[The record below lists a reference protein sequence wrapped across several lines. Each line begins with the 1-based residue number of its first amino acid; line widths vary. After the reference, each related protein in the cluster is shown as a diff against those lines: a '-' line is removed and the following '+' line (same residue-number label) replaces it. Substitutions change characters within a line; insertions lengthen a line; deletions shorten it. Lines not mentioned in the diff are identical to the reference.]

1 MRGVSLAGDT
11 VPMNRLTALL
21 LVILFSA
28 CSAAPAAAPSP
39 TATATPTVAVA
50 SLSPTATPTL
60 APTAP
65 PTASPTLI
73 PLPNTAQID
82 APSGSVVWVIV
93 GEQTATARLFRS
105 TDRGDSWQERPAP
118 PKLPVVVSF
127 IDDHEGWALVP
138 QGGGVPPPAGGAC
151 TAPSV
156 ALQHTGDAGAT
167 WQDLTPT
174 GLNAGPC
181 KGSLRFADAQRGF
194 IGAYDPNGSPLVY
207 RTTDGGRNWS
217 ASQRLPDPPGFTTR
231 SGGGT
236 TLGISRVA
244 TFGTTVLVTAFPTNP
259 ATGTLYTYR
268 STDGGASWTYA
279 STAPNQYQD
288 LAFVTAARWVQI
300 SSPGDSKET
309 TDGGATWHPFAT
321 TYSQAAPIAPSVV
334 FGDAQVGYATV
345 RGAIQRT
352 IDGGAQW
359 TQIRTPGT
367 F

>member
-1 MRGVSLAGDT
+1 MRRVSLAGDT
-11 VPMNRLTALL
+11 VPMNRLTGLL

-50 SLSPTATPTL
+50 SLSPTATPTSAATA

-65 PTASPTLI
+65 PTLI

-82 APSGSVVWVIV
+82 ASGSVVWVIV
-93 GEQTATARLFRS
+93 GEQATGARLFRS
-105 TDRGDSWQERPAP
+105 TDRGDSWQERPMP
-118 PKLPVVVSF
+118 PSLPAILSF
-127 IDDHEGWALVP
+127 IDDHEGWAMVP
-138 QGGGVPPPAGGAC
+138 TGGSGVPPPPGGQCGGTVLLA
-151 TAPSV
+151 
-156 ALQHTGDAGAT
+156 HTVDAGAT
-167 WQDLTPT
+167 WQQLAPT
-174 GLNAGPC
+174 GMAPPGPC

-207 RTTDGGRNWS
+207 RTTDGGRSWS

-231 SGGGT
+231 TGGGA

-244 TFGTTVLVTAFPTNP
+244 AFGTTLLVTAFPTNP

-279 STAPNQYQD
+279 STAPNQHQD
-288 LAFVTAARWVQI
+288 LAFVSAARWVQI